1 MLKGIDVSVYQ
12 GDIDWDKVK
21 PQIDFA
27 ILRMGLGDDIPSQ
40 DDAKFERNYAECVRL
55 GVPFAVYFFS
65 YAVNKA
71 KVQSEIAHIKRL
83 LEGKTINAPVYIDV
97 ENTRG
102 LDWRTISNA
111 DMLSIMQEF
120 NTQLNALG
128 YKMGIYSSRSAFWNE
143 KMSDPWYDNVSKW
156 VAEYGDKVNDFNR
169 TYDIWQ
175 HTSKGAIDGINGNV
189 DMNVMYNN
197 IFTIELIPVAPIEP
211 STMPV
216 KKSNEEIAQEV
227 MLGKWGN
234 GEDRKTRLTAEGYD
248 YNAIQAIVNELA
260 VPKPVLKS
268 NDEIAKEVM
277 SGKWGNGNE
286 RKTRLTQAGYNY
298 DAIQNIVNG
307 LATSAKPVE
316 PSYVTYTVK
325 RGDTLSGIASK
336 FGTNYKKIATD
347 NGINNPNKIYVGQQ
361 LKIYK

>member
-1 MLKGIDVSVYQ
+1 MSAKGIDVSLYQ
-12 GDIDWDKVK
+12 GSINWEKVK
-21 PQIDFA
+21 PHIDFA
-27 ILRMGLGDDIPSQ
+27 ILRIGLGDDIPSQ

-55 GVPFAVYFFS
+55 GIPFAVYFFS

-111 DMLSIMQEF
+111 DMLGIMQEF
-120 NTQLNALG
+120 NAQLAVHG
-128 YKMGIYSSRSAFWNE
+128 YRMGIYSSRSAFWNE

-197 IFTIELIPVAPIEP
+197 VFSFEQAP
-211 STMPV
+211 SV
-216 KKSNEEIAQEV
+216 KSNEQLADEV
-227 MLGKWGN
+227 INGKWGN
-234 GEDRKTRLTAEGYD
+234 GADRKNRLTAAGYN
-248 YNAIQAIVNELA
+248 YEAVQAIVNERLG
-260 VPKPVLKS
+260 KSSLKS
-268 NDEIAKEVM
+268 LDEIAREVVR
-277 SGKWGNGNE
+277 GKWGNGSE
-286 RKTRLTQAGYNY
+286 RVKKLTAAGY
-298 DAIQNIVNG
+298 DAKAVQSRVNA
-307 LATSAKPVE
+307 LMK
-316 PSYVTYTVK
+316 K
-325 RGDTLSGIASK
+325 R
-336 FGTNYKKIATD
+336 
-347 NGINNPNKIYVGQQ
+347 
-361 LKIYK
+361 

>member
-1 MLKGIDVSVYQ
+1 MFKGIDVSVYQ
-12 GDIDWDKVK
+12 GDIDWSRVK

-27 ILRMGLGDDIPSQ
+27 ILRIGLGDDIPSQ

-55 GVPFAVYFFS
+55 GIPFAVYFFS

-120 NTQLNALG
+120 NTQLNTLG

-197 IFTIELIPVAPIEP
+197 VFSFEQAP
-211 STMPV
+211 SV
-216 KKSNEEIAQEV
+216 KSNEQLADEV
-227 MLGKWGN
+227 INGKWGN
-234 GEDRKTRLTAEGYD
+234 GADRKNRLTAAGYN
-248 YNAIQAIVNELA
+248 YEAVQAIVNERLG
-260 VPKPVLKS
+260 KS
-268 NDEIAKEVM
+268 NLKPLDEIAREVVR
-277 SGKWGNGNE
+277 GKWGNGSE
-286 RKTRLTQAGYNY
+286 RVKRLIAAGY
-298 DAIQNIVNG
+298 DAKAVQSRVND
-307 LATSAKPVE
+307 LMK
-316 PSYVTYTVK
+316 K
-325 RGDTLSGIASK
+325 R
-336 FGTNYKKIATD
+336 
-347 NGINNPNKIYVGQQ
+347 
-361 LKIYK
+361 

>member
-1 MLKGIDVSVYQ
+1 MFKGIDVSVYQ
-12 GDIDWDKVK
+12 GDIDWSRVK

-27 ILRMGLGDDIPSQ
+27 ILRIGLGDDIPSQ

-55 GVPFAVYFFS
+55 GIPFAVYFFS
-65 YAVNKA
+65 YAVNKT

-128 YKMGIYSSRSAFWNE
+128 YRMGIYSSRSAFWNE

-175 HTSKGAIDGINGNV
+175 HTSKGTIDGINGNV

-197 IFTIELIPVAPIEP
+197 VFSFEQAP
-211 STMPV
+211 SV
-216 KKSNEEIAQEV
+216 KSNEQLADEV
-227 MLGKWGN
+227 INGKWGN
-234 GEDRKTRLTAEGYD
+234 GADRKNRLSAAGYN
-248 YNAIQAIVNELA
+248 YEAVQAIVNERLG
-260 VPKPVLKS
+260 KSNLKS
-268 NDEIAKEVM
+268 FDEVAQEVVR
-277 SGKWGNGNE
+277 GKWGNGSE
-286 RKTRLTQAGYNY
+286 RVNRLTAAGY
-298 DAIQNIVNG
+298 DAKAVQSRVND
-307 LATSAKPVE
+307 LMK
-316 PSYVTYTVK
+316 K
-325 RGDTLSGIASK
+325 R
-336 FGTNYKKIATD
+336 
-347 NGINNPNKIYVGQQ
+347 
-361 LKIYK
+361 

>member
-1 MLKGIDVSVYQ
+1 MFKGIDVSVYQ
-12 GDIDWDKVK
+12 GDIDWSRVK
-21 PQIDFA
+21 PHIDFA
-27 ILRMGLGDDIPSQ
+27 ILRIGLGDDIPSQ

-55 GVPFAVYFFS
+55 GIPFAVYFFS

-111 DMLSIMQEF
+111 DVLSIMQEF
-120 NTQLNALG
+120 NAQLNALG

-156 VAEYGDKVNDFNR
+156 VAEYGDRVNDFNR

-197 IFTIELIPVAPIEP
+197 VFSFEQAP
-211 STMPV
+211 SV
-216 KKSNEEIAQEV
+216 KSNEQLADEV
-227 MLGKWGN
+227 INGKWGN
-234 GEDRKTRLTAEGYD
+234 GVDRKNRLTAAGYN
-248 YNAIQAIVNELA
+248 YEAVQAIVNERLG
-260 VPKPVLKS
+260 KSSLKS
-268 NDEIAKEVM
+268 LDEIAREVVR
-277 SGKWGNGNE
+277 GKWGNGSE
-286 RKTRLTQAGYNY
+286 RVKRLTAAGY
-298 DAIQNIVNG
+298 DAKAVQSRVND
-307 LATSAKPVE
+307 LMK
-316 PSYVTYTVK
+316 K
-325 RGDTLSGIASK
+325 R
-336 FGTNYKKIATD
+336 
-347 NGINNPNKIYVGQQ
+347 
-361 LKIYK
+361 

>member
-1 MLKGIDVSVYQ
+1 MFKGIDVSVYQ
-12 GDIDWDKVK
+12 GDIDWDRVK

-27 ILRMGLGDDIPSQ
+27 ILRIGLGDDIPSQ

-55 GVPFAVYFFS
+55 GIPFAVYFFS

-111 DMLSIMQEF
+111 DMLGIMQEF
-120 NTQLNALG
+120 NAQLNALC
-128 YKMGIYSSRSAFWNE
+128 YRMGIYSSRSAFWNE

-197 IFTIELIPVAPIEP
+197 VFSFEQAP
-211 STMPV
+211 SV
-216 KKSNEEIAQEV
+216 KSNEQLADEV
-227 MLGKWGN
+227 INGKWGN
-234 GEDRKTRLTAEGYD
+234 GADRKNRLTAAGYN
-248 YNAIQAIVNELA
+248 YEAVQAIVNERLG
-260 VPKPVLKS
+260 KSNLKS
-268 NDEIAKEVM
+268 LDEIAREVVR
-277 SGKWGNGNE
+277 GKWGNGSE
-286 RKTRLTQAGYNY
+286 RVKKLTAAGY
-298 DAIQNIVNG
+298 DAKAVQSRVNN
-307 LATSAKPVE
+307 LM
-316 PSYVTYTVK
+316 
-325 RGDTLSGIASK
+325 
-336 FGTNYKKIATD
+336 KK
-347 NGINNPNKIYVGQQ
+347 G
-361 LKIYK
+361 

>member
-1 MLKGIDVSVYQ
+1 MFKGIDVSVYQ
-12 GDIDWDKVK
+12 GDIDWERVK

-27 ILRMGLGDDIPSQ
+27 ILRIGLGDDIPSQ

-55 GVPFAVYFFS
+55 GIPFAVYFFS

-97 ENTRG
+97 ENARG

-120 NTQLNALG
+120 NAQLNALG
-128 YKMGIYSSRSAFWNE
+128 YRMGIYSSRSAFWNE

-197 IFTIELIPVAPIEP
+197 VFSFEQAP
-211 STMPV
+211 SV
-216 KKSNEEIAQEV
+216 KSNEQLADEV
-227 MLGKWGN
+227 INGKWGN
-234 GEDRKTRLTAEGYD
+234 GADRKNRLTAAGYN
-248 YNAIQAIVNELA
+248 YEAVQAIVNERLG
-260 VPKPVLKS
+260 KSNLKS
-268 NDEIAKEVM
+268 LDEIAREVVR
-277 SGKWGNGNE
+277 GKWGNGSE
-286 RKTRLTQAGYNY
+286 RVKRLTAAGY
-298 DAIQNIVNG
+298 DAKAVQSRVNN
-307 LATSAKPVE
+307 LMK
-316 PSYVTYTVK
+316 K
-325 RGDTLSGIASK
+325 R
-336 FGTNYKKIATD
+336 
-347 NGINNPNKIYVGQQ
+347 
-361 LKIYK
+361 

>member
-12 GDIDWDKVK
+12 GDIDWNRVK
-21 PQIDFA
+21 PLIDFA

-55 GVPFAVYFFS
+55 GIPFAVYFFS

-102 LDWRTISNA
+102 LDWRTISNT
-111 DMLSIMQEF
+111 DMLGIMQEF
-120 NTQLNALG
+120 NTQLNTLG

-197 IFTIELIPVAPIEP
+197 IFSSEQTPLV
-211 STMPV
+211 
-216 KKSNEEIAQEV
+216 KSNEQLADEV
-227 MLGKWGN
+227 INGKWGN
-234 GEDRKTRLTAEGYD
+234 GTDRKNRLTSAGYN
-248 YNAIQAIVNELA
+248 YEAVQAIVNERLG
-260 VPKPVLKS
+260 KSNLKS
-268 NDEIAKEVM
+268 LDEVAREVVR
-277 SGKWGNGNE
+277 GKWGNGSE
-286 RKTRLTQAGYNY
+286 RVKRLTAAGY
-298 DAIQNIVNG
+298 DAKAVQSRVND
-307 LATSAKPVE
+307 LMK
-316 PSYVTYTVK
+316 K
-325 RGDTLSGIASK
+325 R
-336 FGTNYKKIATD
+336 
-347 NGINNPNKIYVGQQ
+347 
-361 LKIYK
+361 

>member
-1 MLKGIDVSVYQ
+1 MFKGIDVSVYQ
-12 GDIDWDKVK
+12 GDIDWSRVK
-21 PQIDFA
+21 PYIDFA
-27 ILRMGLGDDIPSQ
+27 ILRIGLGDDIPSQ

-55 GVPFAVYFFS
+55 SIPFAVYFFS

-120 NTQLNALG
+120 NTQLNALS

-197 IFTIELIPVAPIEP
+197 VFSFEQAP
-211 STMPV
+211 SV
-216 KKSNEEIAQEV
+216 KSNEQLADEV
-227 MLGKWGN
+227 INGKWGN
-234 GEDRKTRLTAEGYD
+234 GADRKNRLTAAGYN
-248 YNAIQAIVNELA
+248 YEAVQAIVNERLG
-260 VPKPVLKS
+260 KSNLKS
-268 NDEIAKEVM
+268 LDEIAREVVR
-277 SGKWGNGNE
+277 GKWGNGSE
-286 RKTRLTQAGYNY
+286 RVKRLTAAGY
-298 DAIQNIVNG
+298 DAKAVQSRVND
-307 LATSAKPVE
+307 LMK
-316 PSYVTYTVK
+316 K
-325 RGDTLSGIASK
+325 R
-336 FGTNYKKIATD
+336 
-347 NGINNPNKIYVGQQ
+347 
-361 LKIYK
+361 

>member
-1 MLKGIDVSVYQ
+1 MFKGIDVSVYQ
-12 GDIDWDKVK
+12 GDIDWDRVK

-55 GVPFAVYFFS
+55 GIPFAVYFFS

-120 NTQLNALG
+120 NAQLNVLG

-197 IFTIELIPVAPIEP
+197 VFSFEQAP
-211 STMPV
+211 SV
-216 KKSNEEIAQEV
+216 KSNEQLADEV
-227 MLGKWGN
+227 INGKWGN
-234 GEDRKTRLTAEGYD
+234 GADRKNRLTAAGYN
-248 YNAIQAIVNELA
+248 YEAVQAIVNERLG
-260 VPKPVLKS
+260 KSNLKS
-268 NDEIAKEVM
+268 LDEIAREVVR
-277 SGKWGNGNE
+277 GKWGNGSE
-286 RKTRLTQAGYNY
+286 RVKKLTAAGY
-298 DAIQNIVNG
+298 DAKAVQNRVNA
-307 LATSAKPVE
+307 LMK
-316 PSYVTYTVK
+316 K
-325 RGDTLSGIASK
+325 R
-336 FGTNYKKIATD
+336 
-347 NGINNPNKIYVGQQ
+347 
-361 LKIYK
+361 

>member
-1 MLKGIDVSVYQ
+1 MFKGIDVSVYQ
-12 GDIDWDKVK
+12 GDIDWDRVK

-40 DDAKFERNYAECVRL
+40 DDAKFECNYAECVRL
-55 GVPFAVYFFS
+55 GIPFAVYFFS

-111 DMLSIMQEF
+111 DMLGIMQEF
-120 NTQLNALG
+120 NAQLNALG

-197 IFTIELIPVAPIEP
+197 VFSFEQAP
-211 STMPV
+211 SV
-216 KKSNEEIAQEV
+216 KSKKQLADEV
-227 MLGKWGN
+227 INGKWGN
-234 GEDRKTRLTAEGYD
+234 GADRKNRLTAAGYN
-248 YNAIQAIVNELA
+248 YEAVQTIVNERLG
-260 VPKPVLKS
+260 KSSLKS
-268 NDEIAKEVM
+268 LDEIAREVVR
-277 SGKWGNGNE
+277 GKWGNGSE
-286 RKTRLTQAGYNY
+286 RVKRLTAAGY
-298 DAIQNIVNG
+298 DAKAVQSRVNN
-307 LATSAKPVE
+307 LMK
-316 PSYVTYTVK
+316 K
-325 RGDTLSGIASK
+325 R
-336 FGTNYKKIATD
+336 
-347 NGINNPNKIYVGQQ
+347 
-361 LKIYK
+361 

>member
-1 MLKGIDVSVYQ
+1 MFKGIDVSVYQ
-12 GDIDWDKVK
+12 GDIDWDRVK
-21 PQIDFA
+21 PHIDFA
-27 ILRMGLGDDIPSQ
+27 ILRIGLGDDIPSQ

-55 GVPFAVYFFS
+55 GIPFAVYFFS

-120 NTQLNALG
+120 NAQLAVHG
-128 YKMGIYSSRSAFWNE
+128 YRMGIYSSRSAFWNE
-143 KMSDPWYDNVSKW
+143 KMPDPWYDNVSKW

-197 IFTIELIPVAPIEP
+197 VFSFEQAP
-211 STMPV
+211 SV
-216 KKSNEEIAQEV
+216 KSNEQLADEV
-227 MLGKWGN
+227 INGKWGN
-234 GEDRKTRLTAEGYD
+234 GADRKNRLTTAGYN
-248 YNAIQAIVNELA
+248 YEAVQAIVNERLG
-260 VPKPVLKS
+260 KSGLKS
-268 NDEIAKEVM
+268 LDEIAREVVR
-277 SGKWGNGNE
+277 GKWGNGSE
-286 RKTRLTQAGYNY
+286 RVKKLTAAGY
-298 DAIQNIVNG
+298 DAKAVQSRVNN
-307 LATSAKPVE
+307 LMK
-316 PSYVTYTVK
+316 K
-325 RGDTLSGIASK
+325 R
-336 FGTNYKKIATD
+336 
-347 NGINNPNKIYVGQQ
+347 
-361 LKIYK
+361 

>member
-1 MLKGIDVSVYQ
+1 MFKGIDVSVYQ
-12 GDIDWDKVK
+12 GDIDWDRVK

-55 GVPFAVYFFS
+55 GIPFAVYFFS
-65 YAVNKA
+65 YAVNKT

-111 DMLSIMQEF
+111 DMLGIMQEF
-120 NTQLNALG
+120 NAQLAVHG
-128 YKMGIYSSRSAFWNE
+128 YRMGIYSSRSAFWNE

-197 IFTIELIPVAPIEP
+197 VFSFEQAP
-211 STMPV
+211 SV
-216 KKSNEEIAQEV
+216 KSNEQLADEV
-227 MLGKWGN
+227 INGKWGN
-234 GEDRKTRLTAEGYD
+234 GADRKNRLTAAGYN
-248 YNAIQAIVNELA
+248 YEAVQAIVNERLG
-260 VPKPVLKS
+260 KSSLKS
-268 NDEIAKEVM
+268 LDEIAREVVR
-277 SGKWGNGNE
+277 GKWGNGSE
-286 RKTRLTQAGYNY
+286 RVKKLTAAGY
-298 DAIQNIVNG
+298 DAKAVQSRVNA
-307 LATSAKPVE
+307 LMK
-316 PSYVTYTVK
+316 K
-325 RGDTLSGIASK
+325 R
-336 FGTNYKKIATD
+336 
-347 NGINNPNKIYVGQQ
+347 
-361 LKIYK
+361 